1 MIDECKNHM
10 ASGKAPSIIAVELR
24 HHVPFTAIGSLS
36 GIAIMAAF
44 VLCKVPQGPSQVLFE
59 IMHPVHVLL
68 SAIVATAMF
77 RRYRPS
83 LLAAAVVGCVSS
95 VAVGTLSDI
104 VLPYLG
110 GRLVGAKMEHMHLA
124 FIEEWWLVEPAALI
138 GVAIGLWRP
147 KTRLPHA
154 AHVFVSTWASLFYLT
169 SYGTADWLPL
179 LPVIFALLFVAVWL
193 PCCFGD
199 IVFPLLIAG
208 PHAAAQE
215 HQH

>member
-1 MIDECKNHM
+1 M
-10 ASGKAPSIIAVELR
+10 AKEHETHPVSGTVSSVIAVELK
-24 HHVPFTAIGSLS
+24 HHVPFTALGSLS

-44 VLCKVPQGPSQVLFE
+44 VLCKIPQGPSQVLFE

-77 RRYRPS
+77 RRYRRS
-83 LLAAAVVGCVSS
+83 VVAAIAVGVASS
-95 VAVGTLSDI
+95 IAIGTLSDI

-169 SYGTADWLPL
+169 SYGTANWLPL